1 VSRWASKCTTA
12 IGCPYTSFNAL
23 KAGSAMLWS
32 PPSVSNLG
40 FFKYC
45 TPLSVLFSVEG
56 LFPSSRNAS
65 LICFRAN
72 VLSNGVIGMSPQSTI
87 FAHDVY
93 GFRFAR
99 GLKPRK
105 DVWREEPARMAR
117 GPKRAPG
124 RYETAVSKGA
134 PRMAMSYVVSGWVKQ
149 RVCGRCAKVEIP
161 EKPHCNSSDGIR
173 F

>member
-1 VSRWASKCTTA
+1 
-12 IGCPYTSFNAL
+12 
-23 KAGSAMLWS
+23 
-32 PPSVSNLG
+32 LG

-99 GLKPRK
+99 ELKPRK
-105 DVWREEPARMAR
+105 DVWREEPARIAR

-149 RVCGRCAKVEIP
+149 RVCGRCAKVDIP
-161 EKPHCNSSDGIR
+161 EKPHCSSLDRTQWREKWGTYVYTPFPLQLIESLLR
-173 F
+173 ESIFHMVSCV